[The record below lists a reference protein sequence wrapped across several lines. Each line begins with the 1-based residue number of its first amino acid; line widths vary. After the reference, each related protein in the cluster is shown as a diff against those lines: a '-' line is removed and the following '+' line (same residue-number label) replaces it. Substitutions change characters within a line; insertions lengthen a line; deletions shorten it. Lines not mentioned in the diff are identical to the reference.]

1 MARKEHKKRK
11 VVEGSVGVGVEKGL
25 CMALCSYERLL
36 GRGMNEQSG
45 V

>member
-25 CMALCSYERLL
+25 CMALWLAVVMKDYLVGE
-36 GRGMNEQSG
+36 
-45 V
+45 